1 MDKTVLI
8 VEDNPT
14 TRNRIERAVQYGE
27 RFDLIG
33 SVATYSE
40 AVHMLMQKKPD
51 ILLTDL
57 DLPDGSGIDLIKMLN
72 LPNKDK
78 QLAIVI
84 SIFGDGVHVIDALKA
99 GASGYLLKDD
109 DFIDIND
116 AIVQMVN
123 GGSPMSPS
131 IARHLLSELNLG
143 VVQSDSQSKES
154 NLTKRELEVLTLVS
168 KGYSSKEIA
177 EMLGLSYYTVKEYIS
192 NIYKKLAV
200 NNRMQAVNEATLQGI
215 I

>member
-1 MDKTVLI
+1 
-8 VEDNPT
+8 
-14 TRNRIERAVQYGE
+14 
-27 RFDLIG
+27 
-33 SVATYSE
+33 
-40 AVHMLMQKKPD
+40 
-51 ILLTDL
+51 
-57 DLPDGSGIDLIKMLN
+57 MLN